1 MRISFSSY
9 CLLSFSFSYYSLNLS
24 RLSCSNWLL
33 YPFYKSSLFIGRKF
47 VDKSASLLI
56 VPSIVQQ
63 KLNVWEGSSEM
74 DLRRYERP
82 RRSPVRTREA
92 LLPLLCYCC
101 FCWEYNWAC
110 WAAYYYSAP
119 NDYLYMIVTFW
130 KSILDETWK
139 VFSFIYDFF
148 LQ

>member
-1 MRISFSSY
+1 MALFNLIYCFLSISSRSLSRAIYSSYSLLRSYMRISFSSY

-33 YPFYKSSLFIGRKF
+33 YPFYKSSLFIGREF

-101 FCWEYNWAC
+101 FYQAQIASWHFHN
-110 WAAYYYSAP
+110 
-119 NDYLYMIVTFW
+119 
-130 KSILDETWK
+130 
-139 VFSFIYDFF
+139 VFFG
-148 LQ
+148 